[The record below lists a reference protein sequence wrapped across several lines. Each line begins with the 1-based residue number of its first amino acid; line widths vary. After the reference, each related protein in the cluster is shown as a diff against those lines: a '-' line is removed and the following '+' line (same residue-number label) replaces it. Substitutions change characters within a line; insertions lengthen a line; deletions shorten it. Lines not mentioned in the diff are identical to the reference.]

1 MKDSQTFRRKDRKV
15 IAESKSERDANRANQ
30 SQEELL
36 GGIHDKLDKL
46 DDVQAST
53 ELTSDTVENKGN
65 EILKGLGDVVAATE
79 LTAEAVEKGIGEFKK
94 LNDIASQISDKLSK
108 LTSVLEEKLT
118 PQTQQTGAS
127 NASSS
132 SSTALAVISDAI
144 PDIQTDQEKITQALD
159 DLLPRLE
166 NNQEDADFTDPEPTP
181 APVVQPPAPVVP
193 KPEEEEEKKK
203 KQSLADKIGA
213 LLKVTKD
220 GFKQSIGFSDKIAGM
235 LFKYTITAAI
245 EAAKMAAMILS
256 LVLAIDVIR
265 INFNYWAELLK
276 TNFTEFSERLGK
288 WAPLLQDIIN
298 SVNEVKAAWEKGDW
312 SGITIAI
319 VKGVGK
325 AIMNLTELIVLGI
338 SKLIASVIRLLPGGG
353 DRADALEAD
362 SLKTYQQ
369 HTGAKLTDEES
380 TLVATQDVKKMN
392 DEKSYEADNPGLT
405 NAADKIKLA
414 NGQMTLDEYNKRQS
428 DRKSGANVDPFFAL
442 SNEDQVK
449 AIKAKNEAEASIN
462 RTSQYLDS
470 GDDSDKFK
478 ASAKGAI
485 SDISNQLNS
494 GDLDKAPKIK
504 ADIQNQLDI
513 LNKKYDALANKP
525 TVKADSPAESEE
537 VKAVERIN
545 SHKNA
550 QSQQQQNQGANIT
563 QVNNSVK
570 KSTNQFTLPTQT
582 ATVAPGLFGHT
593 SQVN

>member
-15 IAESKSERDANRANQ
+15 IAESKGERDANRANQ

-36 GGIHDKLDKL
+36 GNINDKLN
-46 DDVQAST
+46 DVQASSD
-53 ELTSDTVENKGN
+53 LTSDTVESKSN
-65 EILKGLGDVVAATE
+65 EIINSLGNGLGDVVAATE
-79 LTAEAVEKGIGEFKK
+79 LTAEAVEKNTGEFRK

-108 LTSVLEEKLT
+108 LTSILEEKLT
-118 PQTQQTGAS
+118 PQTQNTGAS

-132 SSTALAVISDAI
+132 SSTTLAVISDAI

-181 APVVQPPAPVVP
+181 APVVQPPTVVP
-193 KPEEEEEKKK
+193 RTPEEEEEKKNNK
-203 KQSLADKIGA
+203 SLSDKIGS

-298 SVNEVKAAWEKGDW
+298 SVDEVKAAWEKGDW

-338 SKLIASVIRLLPGGG
+338 SKLIASVMRMIPGGG

-380 TLVATQDVKKMN
+380 TLVATQDVKKMKE
-392 DEKSYEADNPGLT
+392 DHEHDDNVNVVGSMSQS
-405 NAADKIKLA
+405 DKIKIA
-414 NGQMTLDEYNKRQS
+414 TGAMSIEDYK
-428 DRKSGANVDPFFAL
+428 KSHPDNNYDPFFSM
-442 SNEDQVK
+442 SNDDQIK
-449 AIKAKNEAEASIN
+449 AIKAKNEAQASID
-462 RTSQYLDS
+462 RTSKYLDS
-470 GDDSDKFK
+470 NDGSDKFK

-485 SDISNQLNS
+485 NDIGSQLNS
-494 GDLDKAPKIK
+494 GDLDKTPKLK
-504 ADIQNQLDI
+504 ADIQNQLDT

-545 SHKNA
+545 AQTKS
-550 QSQQQQNQGANIT
+550 QSQTSPQVGNIT

-570 KSTNQFTLPTQT
+570 KSTNQFNLPTQT

>member
-15 IAESKSERDANRANQ
+15 IAESKGERDANRANQ

-36 GGIHDKLDKL
+36 GNINDKLN
-46 DDVQAST
+46 DVQASSD
-53 ELTSDTVENKGN
+53 LTSDTVESKSN
-65 EILKGLGDVVAATE
+65 EIINSLGNGLGDVVAATE
-79 LTAEAVEKGIGEFKK
+79 LTAEAVEKNTGEFRK

-108 LTSVLEEKLT
+108 LTSILEEKLT
-118 PQTQQTGAS
+118 PQTQNTGAS

-132 SSTALAVISDAI
+132 SSTTLAVISDAI

-181 APVVQPPAPVVP
+181 APVVQPPTVVP
-193 KPEEEEEKKK
+193 RTPEEEEEKKNNK
-203 KQSLADKIGA
+203 SLSDKIGS

-298 SVNEVKAAWEKGDW
+298 SVDEVKAAWEKGDW

-338 SKLIASVIRLLPGGG
+338 SKLIASVMRMIPGGG

-380 TLVATQDVKKMN
+380 TLVATQDVKKMKE
-392 DEKSYEADNPGLT
+392 DHEHDDNVNVVGSMSQS
-405 NAADKIKLA
+405 DKIKIA
-414 NGQMTLDEYNKRQS
+414 TGAMSIEDYK
-428 DRKSGANVDPFFAL
+428 KSHPDNNSDPFFSM
-442 SNEDQVK
+442 SNDDQIK
-449 AIKAKNEAEASIN
+449 AIKAKNEAQASID
-462 RTSQYLDS
+462 RTSKYLDS
-470 GDDSDKFK
+470 NDGSDKFK

-485 SDISNQLNS
+485 NDIGSQLNS
-494 GDLDKAPKIK
+494 GDLDKTPKLK
-504 ADIQNQLDI
+504 ADIQNQLDT

-545 SHKNA
+545 AQTKS
-550 QSQQQQNQGANIT
+550 QSQTSPQVGNIT

-570 KSTNQFTLPTQT
+570 KSTNQFNLPTQT

>member
-1 MKDSQTFRRKDRKV
+1 MKDSQSFRRKDRKV
-15 IAESKSERDANRANQ
+15 IAESKSQRDANRASQ

-36 GGIHDKLDKL
+36 GGIQDKLDKL

-79 LTAEAVEKGIGEFKK
+79 LTAEAVEKGTGEFKK

-127 NASSS
+127 NAAS

-144 PDIQTDQEKITQALD
+144 PDIQTDQEKITEALD
-159 DLLPRLE
+159 NLLPRLE
-166 NNQEDADFTDPEPTP
+166 DNRPDADFTDEPEPAP
-181 APVVQPPAPVVP
+181 APVVQPPAQVP
-193 KPEEEEEKKK
+193 APKEDEEEKKK
-203 KQSLADKIGA
+203 GKSLADKIGA

-245 EAAKMAAMILS
+245 EAAKMAAMLLS

-276 TNFTEFSERLGK
+276 ANFTEFSERLGK
-288 WAPLLQDIIN
+288 WAPLFKDIIDA
-298 SVNEVKAAWEKGDW
+298 VNEVKSAWEKGDW
-312 SGITIAI
+312 SGLTIAI

-338 SKLIASVIRLLPGGG
+338 SKLMASVLRLIPGQE

-362 SLKTYQQ
+362 SLKTYQK

-380 TLVATQDVKKMN
+380 NLVATQDVKKMN
-392 DEKSYEADNPGLT
+392 EDKSYEADNPRLT

-414 NGQMTLDEYNKRQS
+414 NGQMTLDEYKKRQS
-428 DRKSGANVDPFFAL
+428 DRDSGNTDPFFNM
-442 SNEDQVK
+442 SKENQIK
-449 AIKAKNEAEASIN
+449 TIKARNEAQASID
-462 RTSQYLDS
+462 RTSDYLDS
-470 GDDSDKFK
+470 NDGSDKFK
-478 ASAKGAI
+478 NSAKGAI
-485 SDISNQLNS
+485 DNINSQLNS
-494 GDLDKAPKIK
+494 GDLDGAPKIK
-504 ADIQNQLDI
+504 ADIQGQLDA

-525 TVKADSPAESEE
+525 AVKAESPKESEE
-537 VKAVERIN
+537 VKTVDRIN
-545 SHKNA
+545 SRTNSQGQA
-550 QSQQQQNQGANIT
+550 QPQGANIT
-563 QVNNSVK
+563 QVNNNVK

>member
-15 IAESKSERDANRANQ
+15 IAESKGERDANRANQ

-36 GGIHDKLDKL
+36 GNIHDKLN
-46 DDVQAST
+46 DVQASSD
-53 ELTSDTVENKGN
+53 LTNDTVESKSN
-65 EILKGLGDVVAATE
+65 EIINSLGNGLGDVVAATE
-79 LTAEAVEKGIGEFKK
+79 LTAEAVEKNTGEFRK

-108 LTSVLEEKLT
+108 LTSILEEKLT
-118 PQTQQTGAS
+118 PQTQNTGAS

-132 SSTALAVISDAI
+132 SNTALAVISDAI

-181 APVVQPPAPVVP
+181 TPVVQPPTVVP
-193 KPEEEEEKKK
+193 RTPEEEEEKKNNK
-203 KQSLADKIGA
+203 SLSDKIGS

-298 SVNEVKAAWEKGDW
+298 SVDEVKAAWEKGDW

-338 SKLIASVIRLLPGGG
+338 SKLIASVMRMIPGGG

-380 TLVATQDVKKMN
+380 TLVATQDVKKMKE
-392 DEKSYEADNPGLT
+392 DHEHDDNVNVVGSMSQS
-405 NAADKIKLA
+405 DKIKIA
-414 NGQMTLDEYNKRQS
+414 TGAMSIEDYK
-428 DRKSGANVDPFFAL
+428 KSHPDNNSDPFFSM
-442 SNEDQVK
+442 SNDDQIK
-449 AIKAKNEAEASIN
+449 AIKAKNEAQASID
-462 RTSQYLDS
+462 RTSKYLDS
-470 GDDSDKFK
+470 NDGSDKFK

-485 SDISNQLNS
+485 NDIGSQLNS
-494 GDLDKAPKIK
+494 GDLDKTPKLK

-525 TVKADSPAESEE
+525 AVKADSPAESEE

-545 SHKNA
+545 AQTKS
-550 QSQQQQNQGANIT
+550 QSQTSRQVGNIT

-570 KSTNQFTLPTQT
+570 KSTNQFNLPTQT